1 MKRSIRVGNAH
12 AFWGD
17 RLAAARELLARE
29 PDLDYLVMDFLAEVS
44 MSILAGQRERDPAA
58 GFVRDVLAVAA
69 DLAAS
74 WSAGGRCRVIVNAG
88 GLDPA
93 GCAAACRRVIEEA
106 GCRPVTIGVV
116 GGDDVLGLLRS
127 DDGPD
132 AFANLDS
139 GAALATVRDRLVTA
153 NAYLGAGPVE
163 EALAAGADL
172 VITGR
177 VADPSPVVAACRH
190 ALGWPADAHDL
201 TAAATVAGHL
211 LECGTQVTGGIS
223 TDWLDVPAPES
234 IGFPIA
240 EIAADG
246 SCVITKAAGSGGRV
260 TTATVKEQLVYEI
273 GDPGRYLSP
282 DATVSFLGLEV
293 TEIGP
298 DRVRVA
304 GARGGP
310 PPESLKVSATYRDGF
325 RSAACLTIFGPQA
338 PTKARRCGGIV
349 LERLAAA
356 GHRYR
361 DTLVECLGQ
370 GDSVPVLPADLVPT
384 DAWEAVMRIAV
395 EADEAAPVEA
405 FAREVMPLVTAGPQ
419 GTTGYAEGRP
429 RVHRLLRYWPC
440 LIRADRVTATVTTL
454 VTADTGAAR
463 RPAPA
468 PAPVPVPVRP
478 DSAPAAPPPGPPRR
492 LLDVAFG
499 RSGDKGTGANVGI
512 LVRDPADWPW
522 LAAWLTAERVAA
534 WLAPLGVEGV
544 VAHPLPALG
553 GINFVVRG
561 VLRRG
566 LRNDAQGKALA
577 QAVLA
582 MPLDGPLTR

>member
-17 RLAAARELLARE
+17 RLAAARELLALE

-58 GFVRDVLAVAA
+58 GFVRDVLTVVA
-69 DLAAS
+69 DLAAF

-106 GCRPVTIGVV
+106 GCRAVTIGSLRA
-116 GGDDVLGLLRS
+116 GG
-127 DDGPD
+127 GPD
-132 AFANLDS
+132 AFTNLDS
-139 GAALATVRDRLVTA
+139 GAALDTVRDRLVTA
-153 NAYLGAGPVE
+153 NAYLGAGPVV

-190 ALGWPADAHDL
+190 AFAWRADDHDL
-201 TAAATVAGHL
+201 TAGATVAGHL

-234 IGFPIA
+234 IGFPVA

-273 GDPGRYLSP
+273 GDPARYLSP

-293 TEIGP
+293 TEVGP

-325 RSAACLTIFGPQA
+325 RAAATLTMFGPESA
-338 PTKARRCGGIV
+338 TKARRCGAIV
-349 LERLAAA
+349 LGRLAAA
-356 GHRYR
+356 GHRFR

-370 GDSVPVLPADLVPT
+370 GDSVPVLPPDLVPT
-384 DAWEAVMRIAV
+384 DAWETVLRIAV
-395 EADEAAPVEA
+395 EADDAAPVEA
-405 FAREVMPLVTAGPQ
+405 FTREVMPLVTAGPQ
-419 GTTGYAEGRP
+419 GTTGYAGGRP

-440 LIRADRVTATVTTL
+440 LVRADRVIPTMTTL
-454 VTADTGAAR
+454 VTADTGPAR

-468 PAPVPVPVRP
+468 PAPVRA
-478 DSAPAAPPPGPPRR
+478 APATPPPAPPPGPPRR

-522 LAAWLTAERVAA
+522 LRSWLTAERVAA
-534 WLAPLGVEGV
+534 WLGPLGVEEV
-544 VAHPLPALG
+544 TAYPLPALG

-582 MPLDGPLTR
+582 MPLDAPPTR

>member
-17 RLAAARELLARE
+17 RLAAARELLALE
-29 PDLDYLVMDFLAEVS
+29 PGLDYLVMDFLAEVS

-58 GFVRDVLAVAA
+58 GFVRDVLTVVA
-69 DLAAS
+69 DLAAF
-74 WSAGGRCRVIVNAG
+74 WSTGGRCRVIVNAG

-106 GCRPVTIGVV
+106 GCRAVTIGVV
-116 GGDDVLGLLRS
+116 AGDDVLGSLRAGG
-127 DDGPD
+127 GPD
-132 AFANLDS
+132 AFTNLDS
-139 GAALATVRDRLVTA
+139 GAALDTVRDRLVTA
-153 NAYLGAGPVE
+153 NAYLGAGPVV

-190 ALGWPADAHDL
+190 AFAWPADDHDL
-201 TAAATVAGHL
+201 TAGATVAGHL

-234 IGFPIA
+234 IGFPVA

-293 TEIGP
+293 TEVGP

-325 RSAACLTIFGPQA
+325 RAAATLTMFGPESV
-338 PTKARRCGGIV
+338 TKARRCGAIV
-349 LERLAAA
+349 LGRLAAA
-356 GHRYR
+356 GHRFR

-370 GDSVPVLPADLVPT
+370 GDSVPVLPPDLVPT
-384 DAWEAVMRIAV
+384 DAWETVLRIAV
-395 EADEAAPVEA
+395 EADDAAPVEA
-405 FAREVMPLVTAGPQ
+405 FTREVMPLVTAGPQ

-440 LIRADRVTATVTTL
+440 LVRADRVIPTMTTL
-454 VTADTGAAR
+454 VTADTGPAR

-468 PAPVPVPVRP
+468 PAPVRAAFATP
-478 DSAPAAPPPGPPRR
+478 PAAPPPGPPRR

-522 LAAWLTAERVAA
+522 LVSWLTAERVAA
-534 WLAPLGVEGV
+534 WLGPLGVEEV
-544 VAHPLPALG
+544 TAYPLPALG

-582 MPLDGPLTR
+582 MPLDAPPTR